1 MFEMPTDS
9 NFTPL
14 EKAVFVAICETH
26 LADRAVLSTQL
37 ASAAFSSRE
46 NTGAG
51 FYTHFEVERTS
62 PPTIEHGPLGG
73 PEAKIDGLE
82 HGMGFILWLENGYA
96 KCLEGYCYDESTVG
110 IDFEQVG
117 FEITES
123 N

>member
-1 MFEMPTDS
+1 MPTGS

-14 EKAVFVAICETH
+14 EKAVFVAICEMH
-26 LADRAVLSTQL
+26 LADRVALDMQL
-37 ASAAFSSRE
+37 ASAAVTRRE

-51 FYTHFEVERTS
+51 FYTDFEVERTS

-82 HGMGFILWLENGYA
+82 HGMGFLLWLANGYA

-117 FEITES
+117 FKITES